1 MKPTIS
7 VAMTTYNGAAYIG
20 EQLESLACQTVP
32 PIEMQI
38 GDDGSTDETEAIVKS
53 FARTAPFPVT
63 YVRNSERLFF
73 GENSIRT
80 ALRCSGDWISFC
92 DQDDVWDPRKFE
104 WATDAICQG
113 PPDLNLLVHNAFLTD
128 EKLKPGKL
136 LYDYPAGETVTGRLD
151 LPPEWY
157 SWGFTQI
164 FRASLVR
171 DIPSARRVSFP
182 WHEHRNAHDVWI
194 ALLANS
200 TGSVLRTNQSLA
212 LFRRH
217 AGVVSGQVMGQ
228 LSLAREGSAYAQRAT
243 YLRDVAATLKQCAES
258 VDRGTAILL
267 SDAAARIGHFAE
279 QLDERALAYSDP
291 KLARRLS
298 HIGSLVEQGA
308 YVGSSRWRF
317 GTARLLKDLLCA
329 TRLL

>member
-1 MKPTIS
+1 LCGCVREGRAVQRPLSRPDSNPHRGLHERLPARSRWLLEPFDSPGRSTNLLATPAIPRAGVAAPSAQGGLESDRGRRGCMKPTIS

-151 LPPEWY
+151 LRPEWY

-171 DIPSARRVSFP
+171 DIPSARR
-182 WHEHRNAHDVWI
+182 
-194 ALLANS
+194 
-200 TGSVLRTNQSLA
+200 
-212 LFRRH
+212 
-217 AGVVSGQVMGQ
+217 
-228 LSLAREGSAYAQRAT
+228 
-243 YLRDVAATLKQCAES
+243 
-258 VDRGTAILL
+258 
-267 SDAAARIGHFAE
+267 
-279 QLDERALAYSDP
+279 
-291 KLARRLS
+291 
-298 HIGSLVEQGA
+298 
-308 YVGSSRWRF
+308 
-317 GTARLLKDLLCA
+317 
-329 TRLL
+329 